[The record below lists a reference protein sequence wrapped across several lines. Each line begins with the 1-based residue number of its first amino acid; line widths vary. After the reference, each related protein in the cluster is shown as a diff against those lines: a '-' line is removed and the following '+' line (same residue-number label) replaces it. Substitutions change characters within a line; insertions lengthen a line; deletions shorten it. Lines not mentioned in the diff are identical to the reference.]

1 MSGDPN
7 IGFTIIKEVVHEVA
21 RKAVRLGKQIRSSLV
36 HMPESAV
43 ARPDPETA
51 IAIPEQP
58 IGPEPRSE
66 AWERIRLNFAVNK
79 LSDAARHGDYEC
91 TIVALDQS
99 ANFGLRPRIELR
111 RPRLPSPQ
119 PGL

>member
-7 IGFTIIKEVVHEVA
+7 IGFTILKEVVHEVA

-58 IGPEPRSE
+58 IGPEPSPD
-66 AWERIRLNFAVNK
+66 AVERIRLSFAVNK
-79 LSDAARHGDYEC
+79 LSDAARHEDYEC
-91 TIVALDQS
+91 TILALNQRAD
-99 ANFGLRPRIELR
+99 FGVWHRIAF
-111 RPRLPSPQ
+111 
-119 PGL
+119 